1 MLLSAL
7 NSFVKDSPEPDREPE
22 DIEQEVQQEFCSI
35 LEQYEASKRK
45 VAPSIPSFYKPKA
58 KADSIAK
65 LVKREAK
72 RRKEQETLLLSEDEL
87 RQIWYMM
94 EELGSYNDSGDE
106 VRINYDGFSQVLTRC
121 RECFGPQIEPYFKAP
136 VFLKFERDGNGCIS
150 ANQFLNYLNL
160 RTTMHQ
166 NRLELSAFDPDNTG
180 SLTTEQLEE
189 YVKSLVPQVSA
200 LSDMQPSFLKDYGR
214 IAVRKLL
221 FFHGKNGAVRI
232 RDLVNSIVL
241 QELNELKNN
250 QLQEHQLISNWFSF
264 QSTQRVYKTFL
275 ALDED
280 MNGLLSRAEFS
291 AISNGTMSPLFI
303 SRIFEEH
310 VMRMRVVQGR
320 TVHRDEMDLMA
331 FTDFVLAWDH
341 RTHPA
346 AIKYFF
352 DLFDLKKQGVITPV
366 ELYIFFKEI
375 HYMWV
380 HVMHEYADLSIYDV
394 VDEILDM
401 VKPKVTARI
410 APEDL
415 AASGMSGIFFSML
428 SDVKQ
433 FYDYNYRENLMHQ
446 DDDSGGS

>member
-1 MLLSAL
+1 MLLSTL
-7 NSFVKDSPEPDREPE
+7 KSYVRDHPEPDREPE
-22 DIEQEVQQEFCSI
+22 DIEQEVLDNFSSI
-35 LEQYEASKRK
+35 LDNYEKDK
-45 VAPSIPSFYKPKA
+45 KQSIPTFYKPKS
-58 KADSIAK
+58 KPQSLSM
-65 LVKREAK
+65 LVRREAK

-94 EELGSYNDSGDE
+94 EELGSYTDSGEE
-106 VRINYDGFSQVLTRC
+106 VRINYDAFSQVLTRC
-121 RECFGPQIEPYFKAP
+121 RECFGPQIDVYFKAP

-166 NRLELSAFDPDNTG
+166 NRLELSAFDPDNSG
-180 SLTTEQLEE
+180 SLTTEALED
-189 YVKSLVPQVSA
+189 YVRSLVDGIAA
-200 LSDMQPSFLKDYGR
+200 LGEMQPSFLDHYGR

-221 FFHGKNGAVRI
+221 FFHGKNGSIRT

-250 QLQEHQLISNWFSF
+250 QLQEAQLISNWFSF

-320 TVHRDEMDLMA
+320 TVHRDEMDLLA

-341 RTHPA
+341 RSHPA

-352 DLFDLKKQGVITPV
+352 DIFDLKKQGYISPV

-375 HYMWV
+375 HDMWV
-380 HVMHEYADLSIYDV
+380 NVLHEYADLSIYDV

-410 APEDL
+410 TAEDL
-415 AASGMSGIFFSML
+415 ATSGMSGIFFSML

-446 DDDSGGS
+446 DDDGGGS